1 MKKEELKQEA
11 PTVIACCV
19 KCGKPT
25 NLEQYVD
32 EILIEELEKEKRY
45 LVLELDRG
53 KYTNEFVKGMDWAIK
68 SLEEAV
74 KDIKER
80 KQ

>member
-32 EILIEELEKEKRY
+32 KILIEELEESIKDVIDYKEGDN
-45 LVLELDRG
+45 VVVDR
-53 KYTNEFVKGMDWAIK
+53 ILSRLI
-68 SLEEAV
+68 SL
-74 KDIKER
+74 KL

>member
-1 MKKEELKQEA
+1 MNTKELRNKFAKSIKALDDARQIE
-11 PTVIACCV
+11 
-19 KCGKPT
+19 
-25 NLEQYVD
+25 LEQYANQRV
-32 EILIEELEKEKRY
+32 IEELEKEKRY
-45 LVLELDRG
+45 LVLELERG

-74 KDIKER
+74 KDIKEL

>member
-32 EILIEELEKEKRY
+32 KILIEELEKY
-45 LVLELDRG
+45 
-53 KYTNEFVKGMDWAIK
+53 K
-68 SLEEAV
+68 SMMEEV
-74 KDIKER
+74 RDGRRNHSFNDFIVGFGRTIEGL

>member
-32 EILIEELEKEKRY
+32 KILIEELEESIKDVTDYKEGNN
-45 LVLELDRG
+45 VVVDR
-53 KYTNEFVKGMDWAIK
+53 ILSRLI
-68 SLEEAV
+68 SL
-74 KDIKER
+74 KL